1 MAQRPASCRALI
13 GELGRAAR
21 MPVIADKIGT
31 AYLEP
36 VEMLLLA
43 GAADY
48 SLAAVT
54 DARAAATALF
64 GAVTITALTYL
75 VTGEPLV
82 EDLLTRTIH
91 DVVFSGLRPR

>member
-1 MAQRPASCRALI
+1 
-13 GELGRAAR
+13 
-21 MPVIADKIGT
+21 MPVIADKKIGT

-54 DARAAATALF
+54 DARAAATALFF